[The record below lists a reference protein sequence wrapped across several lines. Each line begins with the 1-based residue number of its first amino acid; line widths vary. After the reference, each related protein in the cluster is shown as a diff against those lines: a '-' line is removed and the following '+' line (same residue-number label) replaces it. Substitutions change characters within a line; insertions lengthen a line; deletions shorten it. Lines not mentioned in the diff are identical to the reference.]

1 MGLEGAKA
9 QAGCVMIMY
18 NFFFLGVISYPNDQA
33 RNGTITRGLS
43 LSKNGFITFLYFPR
57 ILSFV
62 SEGIIGGLF
71 FSRIF

>member
-43 LSKNGFITFLYFPR
+43 LSKKSIHHFSVF
-57 ILSFV
+57 
-62 SEGIIGGLF
+62 SENSKF
-71 FSRIF
+71 RE